1 MHHAAYHF
9 IKALGIPALMKT
21 KKTLQTC
28 AAKNNGDVEDEDAQ
42 EEDTQEED
50 MQEEDMQEED
60 TQEVEE
66 EEDEADIDVS
76 MDLEASADDLEAMA
90 ATTIVDFDP
99 GNMLGKILAL
109 VNQIQMSS
117 DGVREYLAHAC
128 AMSNLKAIELL
139 LWVHSHWG
147 SLSHC
152 LESTLK
158 VQKVCSPLSLLF
170 VALFN
175 ICEQAIDYFCV
186 MVDANED
193 LPPLS
198 KNKSWLDYQL
208 TPAKWKLIKLAFN
221 CLKVCFTIG
230 CSIIVL
236 STL

>member
-1 MHHAAYHF
+1 MHRAAYHF

-21 KKTLQTC
+21 KKTLQTR

-42 EEDTQEED
+42 EEDAQEED
-50 MQEEDMQEED
+50 AQEEEE
-60 TQEVEE
+60 EE

-90 ATTIVDFDP
+90 ATTVVDFDP
-99 GNMLGKILAL
+99 GDTLGKILAL
-109 VNQIQMSS
+109 VNQIRMSS

-139 LWVHSHWG
+139 LWVRSRWG

-186 MVDANED
+186 TADANED

-198 KNKSWLDYQL
+198 KNKSWLDYRL
-208 TPAKWKLIKLAFN
+208 TPAEWKLIKLAFN
-221 CLKVCFTIG
+221 CLKVCFHYRLFYYCLIYLVG
-230 CSIIVL
+230 CF
-236 STL
+236 